1 MFLFI
6 RELNKNSSDLI
17 SLQLSEINVVTMYQK
32 RKKRGI
38 KESKGCIDLLV
49 INSKSAVI
57 FSLHFIPLPTPHLFR
72 LLSIEN

>member
-17 SLQLSEINVVTMYQK
+17 SLQLSEINVITMYQK
-32 RKKRGI
+32 RKKREK

-57 FSLHFIPLPTPHLFR
+57 FSLHLIPLLTPHPA
-72 LLSIEN
+72 